1 MDIGVSPPLPPCGSS
16 GLFSLSSRR
25 RREERAGERR
35 SYSSGW
41 PLSPTL
47 SPFVPHGEREK
58 KGAVEPLVTG
68 QGARR
73 AGEEVSID
81 EQPIVIGNWY
91 DVFTKSGALGRG
103 SGSFAAE
110 DDVGVQDVV
119 AVLGDGHVAAA
130 DGEVVAAADPL
141 TFGDVGAAGPGG
153 LEGGAPF
160 AGGGIVHGFRHPPV
174 MDGAPDFRIVLG
186 DDAVSG

>member
-1 MDIGVSPPLPPCGSS
+1 MITGWGNGARVPPHPGPLPSGREFPGQVRALRPVTSGAS

-68 QGARR
+68 QGGGTASSQR
-73 AGEEVSID
+73 D
-81 EQPIVIGNWY
+81 ERQ
-91 DVFTKSGALGRG
+91 SR
-103 SGSFAAE
+103 S
-110 DDVGVQDVV
+110 
-119 AVLGDGHVAAA
+119 
-130 DGEVVAAADPL
+130 
-141 TFGDVGAAGPGG
+141 
-153 LEGGAPF
+153 
-160 AGGGIVHGFRHPPV
+160 R
-174 MDGAPDFRIVLG
+174 
-186 DDAVSG
+186 